1 MYCTKKIRPLALKET
16 PRFKLLVNVIL
27 RKIFEA
33 KNNKLIEKF
42 RKLLNK
48 DLH

>member
-1 MYCTKKIRPLALKET
+1 MEIRSLALSET

-33 KNNKLIEKF
+33 KKNKLIESF
-42 RKLLNK
+42 RKLLSK
-48 DLH
+48 DIH